1 MAKVVHKW
9 NKNANEEVRAS
20 LTTFRDCDLIDLR
33 VWVEDREGKAIPTRK
48 GLTLGV
54 GQVDELK
61 KAVEALEKALA

>member
-1 MAKVVHKW
+1 
-9 NKNANEEVRAS
+9 
-20 LTTFRDCDLIDLR
+20 LR